1 MKRLIL
7 AALIGLPLSA
17 CATSSNQVL
26 LPSPEFRAPPMP
38 ADIVACF
45 ESLTPFPAG
54 EALTEKQKVA
64 LIIQLRISEIQ
75 KSICGRRAIAFHEA
89 TAT

>member
-1 MKRLIL
+1 
-7 AALIGLPLSA
+7 
-17 CATSSNQVL
+17 
-26 LPSPEFRAPPMP
+26 MP
-38 ADIVACF
+38 ADIVECF
-45 ESLTPFPAG
+45 EALTPFPAG
-54 EALTEKQKVA
+54 EALTEKQKIA